1 MWTRATLSASGLAL
15 SGRPPRPARIA
26 WAYLLFGLAWIW
38 LTDRAVWAGA
48 RSDEA
53 FWLSSGKGTAFVLL
67 SALLVF
73 YLARRELETLA
84 GAGALLRAVADG
96 TTDAVFVKDLNGRYL
111 LLNEAAAQFAG
122 RPVAELLGRDDTAL
136 FDPASARMVRDHDRR
151 VMAANRAETTE
162 EELTTAGVTR
172 TFLATKAPYRN
183 EHGEVIGL
191 VGISRD
197 ITDRKDAERELRAER
212 DRFQRFVEAVP
223 LVLCSFRLRPD
234 GTTSFLYSSP
244 RIEGIYGIGPAA
256 LARDAAPISEL
267 IHPDDRDRVRSS
279 IEESARGLFQWREEF
294 RVRPPGRDE
303 LWIEGRSAPEREADG
318 STVWHGYIADI
329 TARKRTEHALQATRD
344 QLREALRV
352 ARLGSWTW
360 DEVAGRS
367 EWSEEAAAVLGFP
380 AAAGPI
386 TLDSLLSLVH
396 PDDRGAILDQFAAA
410 RVGSDRFATDLRVTT
425 ADRVQWVHCQARAA
439 RGTDGRL
446 TRLDGLVQDITDRM
460 SAAVALRDRER
471 LLAIVTSAAR
481 VGLVVVNDRYE
492 YLFANDTYA
501 AVLGI
506 PPDQIVGRRVPD
518 LLSASWPQIKPHLDR
533 ALAGEYVSYEL
544 EREPLPGGAGW
555 RTLRVMYEPRPKDGR
570 QTAVVVVIDQTEQK
584 QAETAIRES
593 EERFR
598 TLVGAL
604 PDAVYINAGGRVAFC
619 NPACVRLFGAPS
631 PDALIGKTPFELM
644 HPDDH
649 EVIRRQIAA
658 ITASGTSPPEI
669 EERAVRL
676 DGTAVP
682 VLVTAIAITDHAAH
696 ALLVVLRDLTEQK
709 RAERQL
715 RYQELMLR
723 EAAELA
729 HVGGWGFDPVTFEG
743 DWTPVVATIHDLPPD
758 APAPK
763 PARGIEFYVE
773 EDRPR
778 IAAAVRA
785 ATESGTPYDLELQ
798 LVSAHGALKWV
809 RTIAR
814 PIVEDGRVVRV
825 RGSLQDIT
833 DRKRAEAEIRSLNAE
848 LEQRVRDRTADLEA
862 ANADLEA
869 FSYSVSHDL
878 RAPLRAIDGFS
889 QIVLDEYGPQLPADA
904 REYLADVCAN
914 TLRMGQLVDDLLT
927 FSRLGRQP
935 VRRQTV
941 NTTEMVAGC
950 LDELL
955 RQTGA
960 RRIEIRSE
968 ELPPCDADPAL
979 LRQVWLNL
987 LANALKYSSLSSP
1000 AVIEVGATGSPDG
1013 PVYYVRDNGVGFDMR
1028 YAHKLFG
1035 VFQRLHRAED
1045 YEGTGIG
1052 LALVQRIV
1060 HRHGGR
1066 VWADSEPGEWAM
1078 FSFTLGRP
1086 PSASPGRSS
1095 AVTPTPSGASTP

>member
-1 MWTRATLSASGLAL
+1 M
-15 SGRPPRPARIA
+15 
-26 WAYLLFGLAWIW
+26 FGLAWIW
-38 LTDRAVWAGA
+38 LTDRAVWAGT
-48 RSDEA
+48 RSDQA

-73 YLARRELETLA
+73 YLARRELETFA

-96 TTDAVFVKDLNGRYL
+96 TTDAVFVKDRDGRYL
-111 LLNEAAAQFAG
+111 LLNESAARFAG

-212 DRFQRFVEAVP
+212 DRFQKFVEAVP
-223 LVLCSFRLRPD
+223 LVLCSFRLSPD
-234 GTTSFLYSSP
+234 GTTSFVYSSP
-244 RIEGIYGIGPAA
+244 RIEDIYGIGPAA
-256 LARDAAPISEL
+256 LARDAAPIFGL
-267 IHPDDRDRVRSS
+267 IHPDDRDRVRSG
-279 IEESARGLFQWREEF
+279 IEESARGLFQWRAEF

-303 LWIEGRSAPEREADG
+303 LWIDGRSAPEREADG

-329 TARKRTEHALQATRD
+329 TPRKRTEHALQTTRD

-360 DEVAGRS
+360 DEVAGRV
-367 EWSEEAAAVLGFP
+367 EWSDEAAAVLDLP
-380 AAAGPI
+380 APTI
-386 TLDSLLSLVH
+386 PMPLDSLMGLIY
-396 PDDRGAILDQFAAA
+396 PDDRGTVLEQFAAVRA
-410 RVGSDRFATDLRVTT
+410 GADRFATDLRVTT
-425 ADRVQWVHCQARAA
+425 ADGVAWIHCQARAV
-439 RGTDGRL
+439 RETGGRL
-446 TRLDGLVQDITDRM
+446 ARLDGLVQDITERM
-460 SAAVALRDRER
+460 RAAGALRDRES
-471 LLAIVTSAAR
+471 LLSIVTSAAR

-533 ALAGEYVSYEL
+533 ALAGEHVSYDL

-593 EERFR
+593 EKRFR
-598 TLVGAL
+598 TLVSAL
-604 PDAVYINAGGRVAFC
+604 PDAVYINAGGHVAFC
-619 NPACVRLFGAPS
+619 NPACVRLFGASAPE
-631 PDALIGKTPFELM
+631 ALIGKTPFDLM

-649 EVIRRQIAA
+649 ETIRQRIAA
-658 ITASGTSPPEI
+658 ISASGASNPGI
-669 EERAVRL
+669 EERIVRF
-676 DGTAVP
+676 DGTPVP
-682 VLVTAIAITDHAAH
+682 VMVTAIAITDRGERAF
-696 ALLVVLRDLTEQK
+696 LVVLRDLSEQK
-709 RAERQL
+709 RAEQQL
-715 RYQELMLR
+715 HYQELLLR

-729 HVGGWGFDPVTFEG
+729 HVGGWWFDPVTLEG
-743 DWTPVVATIHDLPPD
+743 DWTPVVANIHDLPPD
-758 APAPK
+758 APPPK
-763 PARGIEFYVE
+763 PDRGIEFYVE

-778 IAAAVRA
+778 IAQAVRA

-798 LVSAHGALKWV
+798 LVSARGAFKWV

-814 PIVEDGRVVRV
+814 PIVEEGRVIRV

-833 DRKRAEAEIRSLNAE
+833 DRKRAEAEIRHLNAD
-848 LEQRVRDRTADLEA
+848 LEQRVRDRTIELEA
-862 ANADLEA
+862 ANAELEA

-889 QIVLDEYGPQLPADA
+889 QIVLNEYGPQLPADA
-904 REYLADVCAN
+904 REYLTDVCAN
-914 TLRMGQLVDDLLT
+914 TLRMGRLVDDLLT

-935 VRRQTV
+935 VRRQPV
-941 NTTEMVAGC
+941 NTSELVAGC

-960 RRIEIRSE
+960 RRIEIRSN

-987 LANALKYSSLSSP
+987 LANALKYSSLSSL
-1000 AVIEVGATGSPDG
+1000 ALIEVGATASPDG
-1013 PVYYVRDNGVGFDMR
+1013 PVYFVRDNGVGFDMR

-1066 VWADSEPGEWAM
+1066 VWADSEPGKGAT

-1086 PSASPGRSS
+1086 LPDPGRCS
-1095 AVTPTPSGASTP
+1095 AATALVSGESAP